1 MRSPSS
7 AVALDV
13 CPTVRSAPSE
23 RSVPPRRRFHG
34 LAILA
39 AVGLFGAAGC
49 SHLVEQR
56 VISAFAESLSD
67 GNVARLRKVSSSEFA
82 AKALPEDEALTS
94 LKTLDLPDGKIK
106 VSKVEEIDE
115 TTRKVT
121 VEVGEKKRKLVY
133 QLTREDEKSAW
144 VVDDLFLKS
153 REKGTGRSVAEQ
165 VSLLVAIREFVEAW
179 QSNDRQQI
187 LGSVSPDMRQA
198 LGEVPAPAMLVLC
211 QGVVNGLSIEQTQPA
226 AVINEDTADVRLPTD
241 THVVAVQM
249 ERNGNG
255 WLARRVS
262 VEGRRGGGTVDSVAE
277 MAVVTRAVL
286 EFHRAYRGADKQT
299 LGRLCTPKFYD
310 GSLSV
315 ADLSLVPLPD
325 VSDDSKGLDIKI
337 EGGVAHCVANG
348 DGEVLKISL
357 LKVPQ
362 EDPLKLPEYRVDE
375 VALYELNGAQDK
387 RLSVLFTGHA
397 LLQVYGEALAARNLD
412 GLRLGSTAEFN
423 QMVWNK
429 LDERRIR
436 NIPVPGVKTGGIRI
450 VNSAFQGST
459 TRITVEQG
467 GQPVTYVLRDQ
478 GGRVLMDDVLTPAFD
493 RPQSLKLTLEAM
505 IPVTDFAQA
514 FAIGAVAPEVPK
526 TEFEKGAARTRVDA
540 AKGNSSRE
548 FCRVVWNQVDHI
560 PRLGR
565 NPHEFFQQPLN
576 KLELKTD
583 RAIVVLGDDNRG
595 AKIQLVR
602 EHGQYVV
609 DDVELIAGPLPDQ
622 RQSLR
627 RLLRTTIHQGG

>member
-1 MRSPSS
+1 MRSSSS
-7 AVALDV
+7 AVALEIR
-13 CPTVRSAPSE
+13 PSARTLLPA
-23 RSVPPRRRFHG
+23 RGWLPLGAVLVLG
-34 LAILA
+34 L
-39 AVGLFGAAGC
+39 AGC
-49 SHLVEQR
+49 SHFVERR
-56 VISAFAESLSD
+56 VISAFADSLSEGD
-67 GNVARLRKVSSSEFA
+67 VARLRKVSSTQFA
-82 AKALPEDEALTS
+82 AKALPEDEALAS
-94 LKTLDLPDGKIK
+94 LKTLDLPDGKVK
-106 VSKVEEIDE
+106 VTKVEEIDE

-121 VEVGEKKRKLVY
+121 VEVGEKKRRLVY
-133 QLTREDEKSAW
+133 QLTRADENSNW

-165 VSLLVAIREFVEAW
+165 VSLLVSIREFVESW
-179 QSNDRQQI
+179 QSSDRQRI

-198 LGEVPAPAMLVLC
+198 LGEVPEPALLVLC
-211 QGVVNGLSIEQTQPA
+211 HGVVEGLNVEQTQPA
-226 AVINEDTADVRLPTD
+226 AVINEETADVRVPTES
-241 THVVAVQM
+241 HVVVVQM
-249 ERNGNG
+249 ERNGDG

-286 EFHRAYRGADKQT
+286 EFHRSYRGADKQT

-325 VSDDSKGLDIKI
+325 ISDDARGLDIKI
-337 EGGVAHCVANG
+337 EGGVAHCVVNG
-348 DGEVLKISL
+348 DKEVLKVSL
-357 LKVPQ
+357 LKQPQ

-375 VALYELNGAQDK
+375 VALYELDGTQDK

-397 LLQVYGEALAARNLD
+397 LLQVYGEALAARDLD
-412 GLRLGSTAEFN
+412 GLRLGSTTEFN

-436 NIPVPGVKTGGIRI
+436 NIPLPGVKTGSIRI

-478 GGRVLMDDVLTPAFD
+478 SGRVLMDDVLTPAFD

-526 TEFEKGAARTRVDA
+526 TEFEKGAARSRVDA
-540 AKGNSSRE
+540 ARGNSSRE
-548 FCRVVWNQVDHI
+548 FCRVVWNQVDRV

-583 RAIVVLGDDNRG
+583 RAIVVLGNDNHG

-627 RLLRTTIHQGG
+627 RLLRTTIHEGG

>member
-7 AVALDV
+7 AVTPDV
-13 CPTVRSAPSE
+13 RPTVRSAP
-23 RSVPPRRRFHG
+23 RVRPVPPRLRLRG
-34 LAILA
+34 LAILG
-39 AVGLFGAAGC
+39 AVGLLGTTGC

-67 GNVARLRKVSSSEFA
+67 GNVAKLRKVSSSEFA
-82 AKALPEDEALTS
+82 AKALPEDEALAS

-106 VSKVEEIDE
+106 VSKVEEIDD

-165 VSLLVAIREFVEAW
+165 VSLLVAVREFVEAW

-211 QGVVNGLSIEQTQPA
+211 QGVVTGLSIEQTQPA

-299 LGRLCTPKFYD
+299 LERLCTSKFYD

-325 VSDDSKGLDIKI
+325 VADDSKGLDIKI

-387 RLSVLFTGHA
+387 RLSVLFTGMPCCRCMA
-397 LLQVYGEALAARNLD
+397 KPSRGGTSMDCDSVRPPSSIRWCGTN
-412 GLRLGSTAEFN
+412 STNA
-423 QMVWNK
+423 
-429 LDERRIR
+429 
-436 NIPVPGVKTGGIRI
+436 G
-450 VNSAFQGST
+450 
-459 TRITVEQG
+459 
-467 GQPVTYVLRDQ
+467 
-478 GGRVLMDDVLTPAFD
+478 
-493 RPQSLKLTLEAM
+493 
-505 IPVTDFAQA
+505 FA
-514 FAIGAVAPEVPK
+514 
-526 TEFEKGAARTRVDA
+526 T
-540 AKGNSSRE
+540 SR
-548 FCRVVWNQVDHI
+548 CR
-560 PRLGR
+560 
-565 NPHEFFQQPLN
+565 E
-576 KLELKTD
+576 
-583 RAIVVLGDDNRG
+583 
-595 AKIQLVR
+595 
-602 EHGQYVV
+602 
-609 DDVELIAGPLPDQ
+609 
-622 RQSLR
+622 
-627 RLLRTTIHQGG
+627 

>member
-1 MRSPSS
+1 MAVMRSSSS

-13 CPTVRSAPSE
+13 R
-23 RSVPPRRRFHG
+23 PPAHSLFARRCWFAGCVG
-34 LAILA
+34 LAL
-39 AVGLFGAAGC
+39 GLAGC
-49 SHLVEQR
+49 SHLVERR
-56 VISAFAESLSD
+56 VISAFAESLND
-67 GNVARLRKVSSSEFA
+67 GDVARLRKVSSTHFA
-82 AKALPEDEALTS
+82 SKALPEDEALAS
-94 LKTLDLPDGKIK
+94 LKTLDLPDGKVK
-106 VSKVEEIDE
+106 VTKVEEVDE

-121 VEVGEKKRKLVY
+121 VEVGEKKRRLVY
-133 QLTREDEKSAW
+133 QLTRADEKSNW

-165 VSLLVAIREFVEAW
+165 VSLLVAVREFVESW
-179 QSNDRQQI
+179 QSSDRQRI
-187 LGSVSPDMRQA
+187 LGSVAPDMRQA
-198 LGEVPAPAMLVLC
+198 LGEVPEPALLVLC
-211 QGVVNGLSIEQTQPA
+211 QGVVAGLSMEQTQPSA
-226 AVINEDTADVRLPTD
+226 IINEDTADVRVPTES
-241 THVVAVQM
+241 HVVVVQM
-249 ERNGNG
+249 ERDGDG

-286 EFHRAYRGADKQT
+286 EFHRSYRGADKQT
-299 LGRLCTPKFYD
+299 LERLCTSKFYD

-325 VSDDSKGLDIKI
+325 MSDDARGLDIKI
-337 EGGVAHCVANG
+337 EGGVAHCVVNG
-348 DGEVLKISL
+348 DKEVLKVSL
-357 LKVPQ
+357 LKQPQ

-375 VALYELNGAQDK
+375 VALYELSGAQDK

-397 LLQVYGEALAARNLD
+397 LLQVYGEALAARDLD
-412 GLRLGSTAEFN
+412 GLRLGSTSEFN

-429 LDERRIR
+429 LDERRVR
-436 NIPVPGVKTGGIRI
+436 NIPLPGVKTGAMRI

-514 FAIGAVAPEVPK
+514 FAIGAIAPETPK
-526 TEFEKGAARTRVDA
+526 TDFEKGAARSRVDSA
-540 AKGNSSRE
+540 RGNSSRE
-548 FCRVVWNQVDHI
+548 FCRVVWNQVDHV

-576 KLELKTD
+576 QLELKTD

-627 RLLRTTIHQGG
+627 RLLRTTIHEGG